1 MMKTRKARLA
11 LLSTAVAGLMSAV
24 GSVSAQETFEC
35 PKVGG
40 DLIVAVESGIPTLDQ
55 HTTSAGATRNIAM
68 NIYES
73 LITRDADMSPV
84 LDLAT
89 DMDVSDDGLRYTFHL
104 REGVTFH
111 NGKPMTSADVAASFA
126 RYKEIGGNRSNLDI
140 VETWE
145 TPDDNTFVL
154 VLKQPQA
161 TFIENLST
169 YTVPIVIM
177 PAEEAAKGVGEVD
190 IIGTGP
196 FKLVEFVPDS
206 HVLLERFDDYVA
218 SDVQPGL
225 SGFGGHKQ
233 ACVDTVRFRMITE
246 TGARMAALETGE
258 VHIATSVPATS
269 KPRLEA
275 LDDVTLVSRLQG
287 VSMGYPNFSR
297 SPTDNLLVRQ
307 AMAAAINAEDII
319 FAASDGEYELEGALQ
334 YPSQAYYSTA
344 GLEYY
349 NQNDPDKASALL
361 EEAGYDGEP
370 VILLA
375 TQQFQWSYNA
385 ALVMNE
391 QLKVAGFNSEVSV
404 LDWPT
409 ALATSQNA
417 DGAWNFFFTV
427 WTSTVQQGGPIA
439 LRNFADPNNVFTPPN
454 NEGPAE
460 FNAIFDR
467 VENGAT
473 LEERIAAF
481 GEGQEYA
488 FENVLGITFGI
499 LRATEGLRPNVRGYK
514 SFTNV
519 QVSNIW
525 LDD

>member
-1 MMKTRKARLA
+1 MKSRKTRVTL
-11 LLSTAVAGLMSAV
+11 
-24 GSVSAQETFEC
+24 VSAFGAGVLSAAGAASAQDMFEC

-55 HTTSAGATRNIAM
+55 HTTSAGATRNVAM
-68 NIYES
+68 NIYEA
-73 LITRDADMSPV
+73 LITRDANMSPV
-84 LDLAT
+84 LDLA
-89 DMDVSDDGLRYTFHL
+89 DELEVSDDGLRYTFDL
-104 REGVTFH
+104 RDGVTFH
-111 NGKPMTSADVAASFA
+111 NGKPMTSADVAASFE
-126 RYKEIGGNRSNLDI
+126 RYKEIGGNRSNLDV
-140 VETWE
+140 VESWE
-145 TPDDNTFVL
+145 TPDDDTFVL
-154 VLKQPQA
+154 VLEHPQA

-177 PAEEAAKGVGEVD
+177 PAEEAAKGAGEID

-196 FKLVEFVPDS
+196 FKLAEFVPDS
-206 HVLLERFDDYVA
+206 HVLLERFEDYVP
-218 SDVQPGL
+218 STVEPEL
-225 SGFGGHKQ
+225 TGFGGHKQ

-246 TGARMAALETGE
+246 AGARMAALETGE
-258 VHIATSVPATS
+258 VHIATSVPAFS
-269 KPRLEA
+269 KPRLEEVEGVE
-275 LDDVTLVSRLQG
+275 LVTRLQG

-297 SPTDNLLVRQ
+297 APTDNLLVRQ
-307 AMAAAINAEDII
+307 AMAAAINAEEII
-319 FAASDGEYELEGALQ
+319 DAASDGEYQLEGALQ
-334 YPSQAYYSTA
+334 YPSQAYYSEA
-344 GLEYY
+344 GLEFY
-349 NQNDPDKASALL
+349 NQADPEKARALL

-391 QLKVAGFNSEVSV
+391 QLKAAGFNSEVSV

-409 ALATSQNA
+409 ALATSRNA

-439 LRNFADPNNVFTPPN
+439 LRNFANPNNVFTPPN
-454 NEGPAE
+454 NEGPEE
-460 FNAIFDR
+460 FNEIFDR
-467 VENGAT
+467 VENAET
-473 LEERIAAF
+473 LEERVEAF
-481 GEGQEYA
+481 GEGQAFA

-499 LRATEGLRPNVRGYK
+499 LKATEGLRSNVEGYK

-525 LDD
+525 LED

>member
-1 MMKTRKARLA
+1 MTTRKTNLTLA
-11 LLSTAVAGLMSAV
+11 AAVVAGLASAA
-24 GSVSAQETFEC
+24 GSASAQGVFEC

-55 HTTSAGATRNIAM
+55 HTTSAGATRNVAM
-68 NIYES
+68 NIYEA
-73 LITRDADMSPV
+73 LITRDANMSPV

-89 DMDVSDDGLRYTFHL
+89 SMEVSEDGLNYTFHL

-111 NGKPMTSADVAASFA
+111 NGKPMTSADVAASFE
-126 RYKEIGGNRSNLDI
+126 RYREIGGNRSNLDV
-140 VETWE
+140 VEGWE
-145 TPDDNTFVL
+145 MPDDNTFIL
-154 VLKQPQA
+154 VLKHPQA

-177 PAEEAAKGVGEVD
+177 PEEEAVKGAGEID

-196 FKLVEFVPDS
+196 FRLVEFVPDS

-218 SDVQPGL
+218 SDVEPEL
-225 SGFGGHKQ
+225 TGFGGHKE

-246 TGARMAALETGE
+246 AGARMAALETGE
-258 VHIATSVPATS
+258 VHIATAVPAIS

-275 LDDVTLVSRLQG
+275 LEGVELVTRLQG

-297 SPTDNLLVRQ
+297 APTDNLLIRQ
-307 AMAAAINAEDII
+307 AMAAAINAEEIAD
-319 FAASDGEYELEGALQ
+319 AASDGEFELQGALQ
-334 YPSQAYYSTA
+334 YPSQAYYSEA
-344 GLEYY
+344 GLEFY
-349 NQNDPDKASALL
+349 NQADPEKARALL

-375 TQQFQWSYNA
+375 TQQFQWSYTA

-391 QLKVAGFNSEVSV
+391 QLKAAGFNSEVSV

-409 ALATSQNA
+409 ALATSQKA

-439 LRNFADPNNVFTPPN
+439 LRNFANPNNVFTPPN
-454 NEGPAE
+454 NEGPEA

-467 VENGAT
+467 VENAET
-473 LEERIAAF
+473 LEERVAAF
-481 GEGQEYA
+481 GEGQAYA

-499 LRATEGLRPNVRGYK
+499 LKATEGLRSNVEGYK